1 MRPAPAEAAARQP
14 LIDAL
19 KVGAAQLIVLHH
31 LAFYGPMSEH
41 AAVLAPALLAWL
53 GDPARQ
59 AVQVFLVVGGALAA
73 RGLAP
78 GGRLAAGGPSLP
90 RRLLL
95 RYLRL
100 GWPLAVTLMLALVC
114 AALARRLA
122 DLDHVPDAAE
132 LGEILVH
139 LLLLQDLLGVEALS
153 AGVWYVAIDV
163 QLYALLLAALG
174 LGAKLDAAW
183 AARSPAAA
191 WRPASAPL
199 LMAAGTLAS
208 LLVFNRDSD
217 WDVAAPYFL
226 GAYGLGV
233 LAAWWG
239 PGLRGSWR
247 RQLGLGLLAG
257 GVALALWL
265 DFRSR
270 LALAAAVALLLV
282 LAPVL
287 RLGLDRGR
295 QRAGARLAQGGRLG
309 HTLRRWLAAQ
319 SGASYALFL
328 VHYPVLMLVG
338 AAFAR
343 WVPAQSAGLHALGL
357 LAAWGLSLAL
367 APRFH
372 RQVEQP
378 GLRWI
383 GRHLAAT
390 RAA

>member
-1 MRPAPAEAAARQP
+1 MRATPSGPARAP

-41 AAVLAPALLAWL
+41 AAALAPALMAWL
-53 GDPARQ
+53 ADPARQ

-73 RGLAP
+73 QGLAP
-78 GGRLAAGGPSLP
+78 GGRLTPGGPALA

-100 GWPLAVTLMLALVC
+100 GWPLAVTLMLALAC

-139 LLLLQDLLGVEALS
+139 LLMLQDLLGVEALS
-153 AGVWYVAIDV
+153 AGVWYVAIDL

-174 LGAKLDAAW
+174 LGARLDAAW
-183 AARSPAAA
+183 AARAPAGA

-208 LLVFNRDSD
+208 LMVFNRDSD

-239 PGLRGSWR
+239 PGLRASWR

-270 LALAAAVALLLV
+270 LALAAAVAMLLV
-282 LAPVL
+282 LAPAWRSL
-287 RLGLDRGR
+287 AGWARAPGAAAGR
-295 QRAGARLAQGGRLG
+295 RTAD
-309 HTLRRWLAAQ
+309 WLAAQ
-319 SGASYALFL
+319 SARSYALFL

-338 AAFAR
+338 SACER
-343 WVPAQSAGLHALGL
+343 WVPDRTAGLHALGL

-367 APRFH
+367 AAPFH
-372 RQVEQP
+372 RHVEQP

-383 GRHLAAT
+383 GRHLAGPSRRLA
-390 RAA
+390 

>member
-1 MRPAPAEAAARQP
+1 MRPAAPARHL

-31 LAFYGPMSEH
+31 LAFYGPMSDH
-41 AAVLAPALLAWL
+41 AATLAPALMAWL
-53 GDPARQ
+53 ADHARQ

-73 RGLAP
+73 QGLAP
-78 GGRLAAGGPSLP
+78 GGRRMAGGPSLA

-100 GWPLAVTLMLALVC
+100 GWPLAVTLMLALAC

-122 DLDHVPDAAE
+122 DLDHLPPAARPDE
-132 LGEILVH
+132 VLVH
-139 LLLLQDLLGVEALS
+139 LLMLQDLLGVEALS
-153 AGVWYVAIDV
+153 AGVWYVAIDL
-163 QLYALLLAALG
+163 QLYALLLAAVG
-174 LGAKLDAAW
+174 LGARLDAAW
-183 AARSPAAA
+183 AARAPAGA
-191 WRPASAPL
+191 WRPATAPL

-233 LAAWWG
+233 LAVWWG
-239 PGLRGSWR
+239 PGLRVSRG

-257 GVALALWL
+257 GVTLALWL

-270 LALAAAVALLLV
+270 LALAAAVAVLLG
-282 LAPVL
+282 LAPA
-287 RLGLDRGR
+287 LGQLLGGAWRDARGR
-295 QRAGARLAQGGRLG
+295 IGRSPRLQA
-309 HTLRRWLAAQ
+309 WLAAQ
-319 SGASYALFL
+319 SASSYALFL
-328 VHYPVLMLVG
+328 LHYPVLMLVG
-338 AAFAR
+338 AAFER
-343 WVPAQSAGLHALGL
+343 WVPERAAGLHALGL
-357 LAAWGLSLAL
+357 GAAWGLSLVL

-372 RQVEQP
+372 RHIEQP

-383 GRHLAAT
+383 ARHLAAP
-390 RAA
+390 RPA

>member
-1 MRPAPAEAAARQP
+1 MKAKPTAARAP

-31 LAFYGPMSEH
+31 LAFYGPMSDH
-41 AAVLAPALLAWL
+41 AARLAPALIAWL
-53 GDPARQ
+53 AENARL

-73 RGLAP
+73 QGLAP
-78 GGRLAAGGPSLP
+78 GGRLAPGGPTLA

-100 GWPLAVTLMLALVC
+100 GWPLAVTLMLALAC
-114 AALARRLA
+114 AAVARRLA

-139 LLLLQDLLGVEALS
+139 LLMLQDLLGVEALS
-153 AGVWYVAIDV
+153 AGVWYVAIDL
-163 QLYALLLAALG
+163 QLYALLLAAVG

-183 AARSPAAA
+183 AARAPAGA
-191 WRPASAPL
+191 WRPAAAPL
-199 LMAAGTLAS
+199 LIAAGTLAS

-239 PGLRGSWR
+239 PGLRASRG
-247 RQLGLGLLAG
+247 RQLGLSLLAG

-282 LAPVL
+282 LAPAL
-287 RLGLDRGR
+287 RLLADRAR
-295 QRAGARLAQGGRLG
+295 RRAGAGLARGRRLG
-309 HTLRRWLAAQ
+309 CWLAEQ

-338 AAFAR
+338 AAFER
-343 WVPAQSAGLHALGL
+343 WVPDRAAGTHALGL
-357 LAAWGLSLAL
+357 LAVWGLSLAL

-372 RQVEQP
+372 RHVEQP

-383 GRHLAAT
+383 GRHLAVRRPA
-390 RAA
+390 

>member
-1 MRPAPAEAAARQP
+1 MRPAPAEATARQP

-53 GDPARQ
+53 ADPARQ

-78 GGRLAAGGPSLP
+78 GGRLAPGGPSLP

-100 GWPLAVTLMLALVC
+100 GWPLAVTLMLALAC

-132 LGEILVH
+132 LGEILIH
-139 LLLLQDLLGVEALS
+139 LLMLQDLLGVEALS
-153 AGVWYVAIDV
+153 AGVWYAAIDV

-183 AARSPAAA
+183 AARAPAGA

-217 WDVAAPYFL
+217 GDVAAPYFL

-239 PGLRGSWR
+239 PGLRASWR

-282 LAPVL
+282 LAPAL
-287 RLGLDRGR
+287 RRLADRAWRHAGAGLARGHRLGRG
-295 QRAGARLAQGGRLG
+295 
-309 HTLRRWLAAQ
+309 LAAQ
-319 SGASYALFL
+319 AGASYALFL

-338 AAFAR
+338 AVFDR
-343 WVPAQSAGLHALGL
+343 WVPDHAARGHALGL
-357 LAAWGLSLAL
+357 LAAWGLSVAL
-367 APRFH
+367 AALFH
-372 RQVEQP
+372 RHVELP

-383 GRHLAAT
+383 GRHLAGPSRQPA
-390 RAA
+390 